1 MIKEA
6 IAYITNLAVQ
16 AEKPEVLEIN
26 GRTYCTKNMTRYDK
40 ADMADPIKATT
51 LTSLVDYIKQRRDEL
66 REHMIIQVVSA
77 TEVRMYSGLLDERD
91 RSMTRRAS
99 SSPCSRVSRI
109 TETARLSRCLPATS

>member
-66 REHMIIQVVSA
+66 RNVSGSA
-77 TEVRMYSGLLDERD
+77 M
-91 RSMTRRAS
+91 M
-99 SSPCSRVSRI
+99 VSFS
-109 TETARLSRCLPATS
+109 TAVNLEP